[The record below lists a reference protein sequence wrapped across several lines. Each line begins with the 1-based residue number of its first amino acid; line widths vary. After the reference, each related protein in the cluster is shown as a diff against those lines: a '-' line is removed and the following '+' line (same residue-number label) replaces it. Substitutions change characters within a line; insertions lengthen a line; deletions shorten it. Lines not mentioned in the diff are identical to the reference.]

1 MKYLAFISFLLFA
14 MCSNDNS
21 KQVSD
26 SENQNTSVEAI
37 DKEENKP
44 DKSPF
49 AGKFSGN
56 SNGIISSAEIKV
68 KGNNLDG
75 ILVINGQS
83 DGFDGIIDGNT
94 CNGII
99 HDTEVSKEYSFV
111 AQINEDQFVIAFTL
125 PEMNNQVLTLAMQ
138 RDTESKKASNN
149 PSGINNKEKN
159 PMLVGTW
166 RNNETFSSG
175 SGDSYMSFS
184 TDYFMQFNADGT
196 ALSWTG
202 ASAGMTTSA
211 KSNEDNP
218 DHGTWYTEGET
229 LYLKDDASGQDA
241 TTLYSCDGSRLM
253 LHNGGSEKKIFERV
267 R

>member
-1 MKYLAFISFLLFA
+1 MRYLAFLFIIFFS
-14 MCSNDNS
+14 MCKNTNSNNGSNIEIQSSLAAEFVDS
-21 KQVSD
+21 KK
-26 SENQNTSVEAI
+26 VE
-37 DKEENKP
+37 P
-44 DKSPF
+44 TSPF
-49 AGKFSGN
+49 VGKFSGN
-56 SNGIISSAEIKV
+56 SNGIISSADIKV
-68 KGNNLDG
+68 EGIKLDG
-75 ILVINGQS
+75 NITINGQS
-83 DGFDGIIDGNT
+83 DRFDGIIDGNT

-111 AQINEDQFVIAFTL
+111 AQINDDQFVIAFAL
-125 PEMNNQVLTLAMQ
+125 PELNNQVLTLVMQ
-138 RDTESKKASNN
+138 RTATNDIQSNTTASTSSKERNQAL
-149 PSGINNKEKN
+149 I
-159 PMLVGTW
+159 GTW

-175 SGDSYMSFS
+175 SGDTYMSFS

-218 DHGTWYTEGET
+218 DRGTWYTVGKT
-229 LYLKDDASGQDA
+229 LYLTDTASGQEA
-241 TTLYSCDGSRLM
+241 TTLYSCDGSRMM